1 MKLERMTVRYDEKR
15 TGSYQAATV
24 GLEITVLMEEGDRKE
39 VVFAAAMKH
48 LKQMVG
54 SEADAAIRELIY
66 AANGG

>member
-1 MKLERMTVRYDEKR
+1 MKLERMTIRYDEKR

-24 GLEITVLMEEGDRKE
+24 GMEITVALEAGDKKE

-54 SEADAAIRELIY
+54 AEADSAIRGLVY